1 MKSFVVSI
9 GCDHAGFKL
18 RDALVSYLNQEKIPY
33 IDHGTHTIDSV
44 HYPDFAS
51 LVGQDVASQKVRYGV
66 LICSSGI
73 GMSIAANKIHGV
85 RAVLVQNEDNAEYAR
100 RHNDAN
106 VICLGSKYTSAS
118 ELEKYLDIFFKT
130 EFEGGRHAIRV
141 TKIQQLEQT

>member
-1 MKSFVVSI
+1 M
-9 GCDHAGFKL
+9 
-18 RDALVSYLNQEKIPY
+18 
-33 IDHGTHTIDSV
+33 DSV

-51 LVGQDVASQKVRYGV
+51 LVGQDVASKKAHYGV

-85 RAVLVQNEDNAEYAR
+85 RAVLVQNEDNAEYSR

-106 VICLGSKYTSAS
+106 VICLGAKYSTPS

-130 EFEGGRHAIRV
+130 EFEGGRHSIRV
-141 TKIQQLEQT
+141 TKIQKLEQT